1 MFVSHLRLLGF
12 ATLLVLMTCATT
24 TSAQN
29 STPGFDAIL
38 SEATRST
45 FEKVSGYIAEN
56 PEAADLERAYRW
68 LLLTSVEHNMEVE
81 GLPIATAYAA
91 RPDADPATKGIA
103 DQVITFGLARTGKAE
118 EAVQRFT
125 GLLRFARFQSG
136 GSLVEYGRRLATQLQ
151 MVRDFDAARAVY
163 RAIADK
169 FFLNADVRNIC
180 ENKIAKLDLID
191 QSAPEFGVPDSAG
204 NTVELTTLQGKVV
217 LIDFWATNCGPC
229 VEEMPNLKQ
238 LYNEYHDTGFE
249 IIGVSLDADA
259 GIVEQFT
266 ERRGIPWRMVIDK
279 ADVDRLRQQYLVPTI
294 PALYVVGRTGK
305 IHQFDVRGNDLRKS
319 IESLLADS
327 DE

>member
-1 MFVSHLRLLGF
+1 MFVSHVRLLNLV
-12 ATLLVLMTCATT
+12 TLLVVMACSTT
-24 TSAQN
+24 TNAQN
-29 STPGFDAIL
+29 SSPGFDAIIRA
-38 SEATRST
+38 ATRAT
-45 FEKVSGYIAEN
+45 FENVSGYIAEN
-56 PEAADLERAYRW
+56 PEAADIERAYRW
-68 LLLTSVEHNMEVE
+68 LLVTSVEHNMEVE
-81 GLPIATAYAA
+81 GLPIATAYTA
-91 RPDADPATKGIA
+91 RPDTDPVTKGIA

-118 EAVQRFT
+118 EAVQRFASM
-125 GLLRFARFQSG
+125 LRFTRFQTG

-151 MVRDFDAARAVY
+151 MVRDFAAARAVY

-169 FFLNADVRNIC
+169 FFLNADVRRIC

-204 NTVELTTLQGKVV
+204 NNVELTTLQGKVV

-238 LYNEYHDTGFE
+238 LYSEYNDAGFE

-294 PALYVVGRTGK
+294 PAIYVVSRTGK

-319 IESLLADS
+319 IEALLAPS
-327 DE
+327 DN